1 MINLEKIN
9 LDKFKKATKLSL
21 VEDFISKENLNY
33 QTILEENGRNFS
45 QGQIQRISLAR
56 AIYRSPDV
64 YLFDESTSAL
74 DEENQQKFIENIKLI
89 KENSIVIV
97 VSHRLEILKIAD
109 NIYEIKNKQFNKID
123 AKKTQH

>member
-1 MINLEKIN
+1 MNFE
-9 LDKFKKATKLSL
+9 KFKKATKLSL
-21 VEDFISKENLNY
+21 VEDFISREDLNY
-33 QTILEENGRNFS
+33 QTILDEDGRNFS

-74 DEENQQKFIENIKLI
+74 DEENQKKIIENIKLI

-109 NIYEIKNKQFNKID
+109 NIYEIKNKQFNKIYV
-123 AKKTQH
+123 KKKIN